1 MRNKI
6 LLFPLLLLLLG
17 CEERKEQKQNCYSV
31 IPIEYEVVG
40 QTSEEVY
47 RNYVGAVSSEVEIPL
62 AFVYG
67 GTLVELYVH
76 NGQAVRQG
84 DIIAK
89 VDDTS
94 AKSLHETALA
104 TLRQAQ
110 DGYERLKKVYDDGGI
125 SEVRWVQMETDLE
138 KARQSEIS
146 TRKHLE
152 QCTLYASQDGVISMD
167 KHLVG
172 ENVSPMRTF
181 CKIIDLRKKNVD
193 FSVPE
198 REIQFVKKGDVA
210 FADIPSLGLKN
221 IELEV
226 VDKSIVANSFG
237 HTYDVKT
244 RVVSD
249 NAKEIL
255 PGMVAKIRMTATA
268 LSGIVIP
275 SSCVQTVADGIAV
288 WVVENGKAFRRNIVP
303 SDFVKNG
310 VIVKS
315 GLNHGDTIV
324 TAGYQKLY
332 NGAKVS
338 Y

>member
-1 MRNKI
+1 M
-6 LLFPLLLLLLG
+6 
-17 CEERKEQKQNCYSV
+17 
-31 IPIEYEVVG
+31 
-40 QTSEEVY
+40 
-47 RNYVGAVSSEVEIPL
+47 SSEVEIPL
-62 AFVYG
+62 VFVYG

-181 CKIIDLRKKNVD
+181 CRIIDLRKMNVE

>member
-1 MRNKI
+1 MN
-6 LLFPLLLLLLG
+6 
-17 CEERKEQKQNCYSV
+17 
-31 IPIEYEVVG
+31 
-40 QTSEEVY
+40 
-47 RNYVGAVSSEVEIPL
+47 VE
-62 AFVYG
+62 
-67 GTLVELYVH
+67 
-76 NGQAVRQG
+76 
-84 DIIAK
+84 
-89 VDDTS
+89 
-94 AKSLHETALA
+94 
-104 TLRQAQ
+104 
-110 DGYERLKKVYDDGGI
+110 
-125 SEVRWVQMETDLE
+125 
-138 KARQSEIS
+138 
-146 TRKHLE
+146 
-152 QCTLYASQDGVISMD
+152 
-167 KHLVG
+167 
-172 ENVSPMRTF
+172 
-181 CKIIDLRKKNVD
+181 

-198 REIQFVKKGDVA
+198 KEIQFVKKGDVA

-226 VDKSIVANSFG
+226 IDKSIVANFFG

-249 NAKEIL
+249 NANEIL

-288 WVVENGKAFRRNIVP
+288 WVVENGKTFRRNIVP

>member
-17 CEERKEQKQNCYSV
+17 CEERKEQKQNCYSI

-62 AFVYG
+62 VFVYG

-181 CKIIDLRKKNVD
+181 CRIIDLRKMNVE

-198 REIQFVKKGDVA
+198 KEIQFVKKGDVA

-249 NAKEIL
+249 NAKGIL

>member
-62 AFVYG
+62 VFVYG

-181 CKIIDLRKKNVD
+181 CRIIDLRKMNVE

-198 REIQFVKKGDVA
+198 KEIQFVKKGDVA

-226 VDKSIVANSFG
+226 VDKSIVANFFG

-315 GLNHGDTIV
+315 GLNPGDTIV

>member
-62 AFVYG
+62 VFVYG

-172 ENVSPMRTF
+172 ENVSPMQTF
-181 CKIIDLRKKNVD
+181 CRIIDLRKMNVE

-198 REIQFVKKGDVA
+198 KEIQFVKKGDVA

-226 VDKSIVANSFG
+226 VDKSIVANPFG

>member
-40 QTSEEVY
+40 QSSEEVY

-181 CKIIDLRKKNVD
+181 CRIIDLRKMNVE

-226 VDKSIVANSFG
+226 VDKSIVANPFG

>member
-40 QTSEEVY
+40 QSSEEVY

-62 AFVYG
+62 VFVYG

-181 CKIIDLRKKNVD
+181 CRIIDIRKIKIEI
-193 FSVPE
+193 SVPE

-226 VDKSIVANSFG
+226 VDKSIVANFFG

>member
-17 CEERKEQKQNCYSV
+17 CEERKEQKQNFYNV

-40 QTSEEVY
+40 QSSEEVY

-181 CKIIDLRKKNVD
+181 CRIIDLRKMNVE

-226 VDKSIVANSFG
+226 VDKSIVANPFG

>member
-17 CEERKEQKQNCYSV
+17 CEERKEQKQNFYNV

-40 QTSEEVY
+40 QSSEEVY

-172 ENVSPMRTF
+172 ENVSPMQTF
-181 CKIIDLRKKNVD
+181 CRIIDLRKMNVE

-198 REIQFVKKGDVA
+198 KEIQFVKKGDVA

-332 NGAKVS
+332 NRAKVS

>member
-62 AFVYG
+62 VFVYG

-76 NGQAVRQG
+76 NGQAVRKG

-172 ENVSPMRTF
+172 ENVSPMQTF
-181 CKIIDLRKKNVD
+181 CRIIDLRKMNVE

>member
-47 RNYVGAVSSEVEIPL
+47 RNYVGAESSEVEIPL
-62 AFVYG
+62 VFVYG

-181 CKIIDLRKKNVD
+181 CRIIDLRKMNVE

-226 VDKSIVANSFG
+226 VDKSIVANPFG

>member
-17 CEERKEQKQNCYSV
+17 CEERKEQKQNFYSV

-40 QTSEEVY
+40 QSSEEVY

-172 ENVSPMRTF
+172 ENVSPMQTF
-181 CKIIDLRKKNVD
+181 CRIIDLRKMNVE

-198 REIQFVKKGDVA
+198 KEIQFVKKGDVA

-226 VDKSIVANSFG
+226 IDKSIVANFFG

>member
-62 AFVYG
+62 VFVYG

-76 NGQAVRQG
+76 NGQAVRKG

-181 CKIIDLRKKNVD
+181 CKIIDLRKMNVD

-226 VDKSIVANSFG
+226 VDKSIVANPFG

>member
-40 QTSEEVY
+40 QSSEEVY

-172 ENVSPMRTF
+172 ENVSPMQTF
-181 CKIIDLRKKNVD
+181 CRIIDLRKMNVE

-198 REIQFVKKGDVA
+198 KEIQFVKKGDVA

-332 NGAKVS
+332 NRAKVS

>member
-17 CEERKEQKQNCYSV
+17 CEERKEQKQNFYSV

-40 QTSEEVY
+40 QSSEEVY

-62 AFVYG
+62 VFVYG

-172 ENVSPMRTF
+172 ENVSPMQTF
-181 CKIIDLRKKNVD
+181 CRIIDLRKMNVE

-198 REIQFVKKGDVA
+198 KEIQFVKKGDVA

-226 VDKSIVANSFG
+226 VDKSIVANFFG

>member
-62 AFVYG
+62 VFVYG

-181 CKIIDLRKKNVD
+181 CRIIDLRKMNVE

-198 REIQFVKKGDVA
+198 KEIQFVKKGDVA

-226 VDKSIVANSFG
+226 VDKSIVANPFG

>member
-40 QTSEEVY
+40 QSSEEVY

-62 AFVYG
+62 VFVYG

-181 CKIIDLRKKNVD
+181 CRIIDLRKMNVD

>member
-47 RNYVGAVSSEVEIPL
+47 RNYVGTVSSEVEIPL
-62 AFVYG
+62 VFVYG

-181 CKIIDLRKKNVD
+181 CRIIDLRKMNVE

>member
-62 AFVYG
+62 VFVYG

-181 CKIIDLRKKNVD
+181 CRIIDLRKMNVE

-198 REIQFVKKGDVA
+198 KEIQFVKKGDVA

-226 VDKSIVANSFG
+226 VGKSIVANFFG

>member
-1 MRNKI
+1 
-6 LLFPLLLLLLG
+6 
-17 CEERKEQKQNCYSV
+17 
-31 IPIEYEVVG
+31 
-40 QTSEEVY
+40 
-47 RNYVGAVSSEVEIPL
+47 
-62 AFVYG
+62 
-67 GTLVELYVH
+67 
-76 NGQAVRQG
+76 
-84 DIIAK
+84 
-89 VDDTS
+89 
-94 AKSLHETALA
+94 
-104 TLRQAQ
+104 
-110 DGYERLKKVYDDGGI
+110 
-125 SEVRWVQMETDLE
+125 
-138 KARQSEIS
+138 
-146 TRKHLE
+146 
-152 QCTLYASQDGVISMD
+152 
-167 KHLVG
+167 
-172 ENVSPMRTF
+172 MRTF
-181 CKIIDLRKKNVD
+181 CKIIDLRKMNVE

-198 REIQFVKKGDVA
+198 KEIQFVKKGDVA

-226 VDKSIVANSFG
+226 VDKSIVANFFG

>member
-62 AFVYG
+62 VFVYG

-181 CKIIDLRKKNVD
+181 CKIIDLRKMNVD

>member
-62 AFVYG
+62 VFVYG

-76 NGQAVRQG
+76 NGQAVRKG

-181 CKIIDLRKKNVD
+181 CRIIDLRKMNVE

>member
-40 QTSEEVY
+40 QSSEEVY

-172 ENVSPMRTF
+172 ENVSPMQTF
-181 CKIIDLRKKNVD
+181 CRIIDLRKMNVE

-226 VDKSIVANSFG
+226 VDKSIVANPFG

>member
-40 QTSEEVY
+40 QSSEEVY

-62 AFVYG
+62 VFVYG

-125 SEVRWVQMETDLE
+125 SEVRWIQMETDLE

-181 CKIIDLRKKNVD
+181 CRIIDLRKMNVE

-198 REIQFVKKGDVA
+198 KEIQFVKKGDVA

-315 GLNHGDTIV
+315 GLNPGDTIV

>member
-6 LLFPLLLLLLG
+6 LLFPLLFLLLG

-40 QTSEEVY
+40 QSSEEVY

-62 AFVYG
+62 VFVYG

-181 CKIIDLRKKNVD
+181 CRIIDLRKMNVE

>member
-40 QTSEEVY
+40 QSSEEVY

-62 AFVYG
+62 VFVYG

-181 CKIIDLRKKNVD
+181 CRIIDLRKMNVE

-226 VDKSIVANSFG
+226 VDKSIVANPFG

>member
-62 AFVYG
+62 VFVYG

-76 NGQAVRQG
+76 NGQAVRKG

-172 ENVSPMRTF
+172 ENVSPMQTF
-181 CKIIDLRKKNVD
+181 CRIIDLRKMNVE

-198 REIQFVKKGDVA
+198 KEIQFVKKGDVA

>member
-17 CEERKEQKQNCYSV
+17 CEERKEQKQNFYSV

-62 AFVYG
+62 VFVYG

-181 CKIIDLRKKNVD
+181 CRIIDLRKMNVE
-193 FSVPE
+193 FSIPE
-198 REIQFVKKGDVA
+198 KEIQFVKKGDVA

-226 VDKSIVANSFG
+226 IDKSIVANFFG

-249 NAKEIL
+249 NANEIL

>member
-17 CEERKEQKQNCYSV
+17 CEERKEQKQNFYSV

-40 QTSEEVY
+40 QSSEEVY

-62 AFVYG
+62 VFVYG

-181 CKIIDLRKKNVD
+181 CRIIDLRKMNVE

-198 REIQFVKKGDVA
+198 KEIQFVKKGDVA

-226 VDKSIVANSFG
+226 VDKSIVANPFG